1 MRVTRGVGWFQ
12 EVGEVP
18 EVGVGPRGRG
28 APKRH
33 RRFEVRE
40 VSEMEVVLEMGEEFR
55 TRTSQETTR
64 VKLNQL
70 VDHAGKRLVRRNHGS
85 T

>member
-1 MRVTRGVGWFQ
+1 MVS
-12 EVGEVP
+12 EVGLVP
-18 EVGVGPRGRG
+18 EVGVIP
-28 APKRH
+28 
-33 RRFEVRE
+33 EVRE

-70 VDHAGKRLVRRNHGS
+70 VDHAGKRLVKRNHGS